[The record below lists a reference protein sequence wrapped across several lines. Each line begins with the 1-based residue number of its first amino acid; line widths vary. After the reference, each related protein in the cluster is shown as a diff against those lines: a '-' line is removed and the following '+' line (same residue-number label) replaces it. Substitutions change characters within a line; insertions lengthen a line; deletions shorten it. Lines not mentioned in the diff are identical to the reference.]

1 MYLLNVS
8 IKYFQQSLIIE
19 RSLNIF
25 KAGLFHNLSHL
36 QMHPIFIY
44 SNKLNYMLFTK
55 NSQTSLWLHVVYCL
69 INILPSAM
77 STIFFIPTIFL
88 TPTLNVIYL
97 QKPFPFPDRNI
108 LFLFLPQ
115 TLIHV
120 SNILLSI
127 LPHKY
132 VCIYLSSV
140 LT

>member
-1 MYLLNVS
+1 
-8 IKYFQQSLIIE
+8 
-19 RSLNIF
+19 
-25 KAGLFHNLSHL
+25 
-36 QMHPIFIY
+36 MHPIFIY

-140 LT
+140 LTWILFEARCLQNSFAGSSPLLKQCMMYS